1 MIGIGKAFGFSV
13 PPRVD
18 LNLSARGDKSSS
30 RQKKRPRAQED
41 ADNGSS
47 GDHLFHSQLEK
58 IILLYTD
65 IINNFTNVT
74 QVGQRR
80 MSTCPRDTPSVP
92 TIPTAKEQL
101 GTKDSSCDNLT

>member
-1 MIGIGKAFGFSV
+1 MIGIGKAIGFSV

-58 IILLYTD
+58 IILLMLQILLTTSQM
-65 IINNFTNVT
+65 FLRWV
-74 QVGQRR
+74 
-80 MSTCPRDTPSVP
+80 
-92 TIPTAKEQL
+92 KEECLHVL
-101 GTKDSSCDNLT
+101 GTRLQCRQSVRQESSWGQKTVRAIT